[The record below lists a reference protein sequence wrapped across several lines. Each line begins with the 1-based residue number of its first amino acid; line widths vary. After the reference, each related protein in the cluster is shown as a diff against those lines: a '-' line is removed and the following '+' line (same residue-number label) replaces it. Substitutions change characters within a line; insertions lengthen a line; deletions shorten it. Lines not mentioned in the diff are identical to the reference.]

1 MRFLYNR
8 KFQVKYSY
16 SILLNVF
23 SENTEQDPLDLTVV
37 KEKVYSDKTGRQ
49 PLRWFVETL
58 AQLQV
63 YTWDM
68 FCSDKYFNR
77 NKVICQW
84 VFVHFYLLYKMKM
97 RDLCKFNNCHQLAD
111 FCVYLNKILFLGVV

>member
-1 MRFLYNR
+1 
-8 KFQVKYSY
+8 
-16 SILLNVF
+16 
-23 SENTEQDPLDLTVV
+23 
-37 KEKVYSDKTGRQ
+37 
-49 PLRWFVETL
+49 
-58 AQLQV
+58 
-63 YTWDM
+63 M